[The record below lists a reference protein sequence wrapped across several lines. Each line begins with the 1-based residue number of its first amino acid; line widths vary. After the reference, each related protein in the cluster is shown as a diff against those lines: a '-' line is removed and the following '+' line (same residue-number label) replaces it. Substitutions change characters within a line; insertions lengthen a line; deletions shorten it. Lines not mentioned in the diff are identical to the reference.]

1 MDGKCDFLLDDR
13 QIFIRAGPHQKREGL
28 GQICQH
34 GPPEWPSLMRP
45 AHAIFRF
52 PERLAQQGHLE
63 TVTQL
68 CGPQSINMLRA

>member
-1 MDGKCDFLLDDR
+1 
-13 QIFIRAGPHQKREGL
+13 L